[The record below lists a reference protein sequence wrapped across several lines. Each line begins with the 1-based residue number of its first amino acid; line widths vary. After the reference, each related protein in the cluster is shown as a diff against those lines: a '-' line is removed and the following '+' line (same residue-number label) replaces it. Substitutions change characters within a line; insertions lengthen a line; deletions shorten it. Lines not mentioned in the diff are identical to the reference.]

1 MNMMAP
7 ITGIETDDLFS
18 RLRDMIGRR
27 PDSPDDARTEAR
39 RLVSRA
45 IVDTCHADNLW
56 GAVDAFHAHFDF
68 MMQAIDLNGAGDP
81 GLRSL
86 RTKCRFYLEQVEALC
101 QSQAYR

>member
-7 ITGIETDDLFS
+7 ITGIETGDVFS
-18 RLRDMIGRR
+18 RLRDMIGGR
-27 PDSPDDARTEAR
+27 PQSPDGARTEAR
-39 RLVSRA
+39 RLVLRA
-45 IVDTCHADNLW
+45 LADTCHADNLW

-68 MMQAIDLNGAGDP
+68 LMQTIDLNGAGDP